1 MQKGIGERWLDIP
14 SYYLIFPH
22 ARSEK
27 TFPLLKNLQVFRPFV
42 VHISVRR
49 RWSPHGNCHGP

>member
-22 ARSEK
+22 AQSEK
-27 TFPLLKNLQVFRPFV
+27 NLCLCVKTCKVFARSSS
-42 VHISVRR
+42 I
-49 RWSPHGNCHGP
+49 

>member
-1 MQKGIGERWLDIP
+1 MQKGIGERWLDIS

-22 ARSEK
+22 AQSEK
-27 TFPLLKNLQVFRPFV
+27 KSLPLRKNLQGFRPFV

-49 RWSPHGNCHGP
+49 R

>member
-22 ARSEK
+22 AQSEK
-27 TFPLLKNLQVFRPFV
+27 IFAFA
-42 VHISVRR
+42 
-49 RWSPHGNCHGP
+49 

>member
-49 RWSPHGNCHGP
+49 R